1 MVGHQRRNNTMRVG
15 GSQVIPRPNN
25 YRTIDHNPFTNLDTR
40 ALRSLDAVSAA
51 VKAFKPDQILRQPLE
66 NARPSAVLVGLF
78 ETSRGV
84 EAILTRRSQ
93 EMTNHRGEISFPGGR
108 LDAGETVVDAAL
120 RETHE
125 EIGLLPSD
133 ARVVGELN
141 GMATVVSNSHIV
153 PIVAWTRYYLR
164 AADAH
169 RVISALVT
177 NHWRPTLAAQLPYPQ
192 SSARPEFD
200 LVAPLRAPMTP
211 MRKLIF
217 SSLGL
222 VLQSSSPQPTASHG
236 QLRLVNCDQRPSSC
250 SSSSTQ

>member
-40 ALRSLDAVSAA
+40 ALQSLDAVSAA

-153 PIVAWTRYYLR
+153 PIVARYASAPNFRAVNSEVDRVFSVPLLELTQKDTYSQEHWVFSDSEFQINFFYLDDETIWGATAR
-164 AADAH
+164 ILFQ
-169 RVISALVT
+169 VMM
-177 NHWRPTLAAQLPYPQ
+177 LA
-192 SSARPEFD
+192 
-200 LVAPLRAPMTP
+200 V
-211 MRKLIF
+211 K
-217 SSLGL
+217 
-222 VLQSSSPQPTASHG
+222 HK
-236 QLRLVNCDQRPSSC
+236 
-250 SSSSTQ
+250 

>member
-1 MVGHQRRNNTMRVG
+1 MRVG

-40 ALRSLDAVSAA
+40 ALQSLDAVSAA
-51 VKAFKPDQILRQPLE
+51 VKAFKPDHILRQPLE

-141 GMATVVSNSHIV
+141 GMATLVSNSHIV
-153 PIVAWTRYYLR
+153 PIVARYASAPKFR
-164 AADAH
+164 AVNNEVD
-169 RVISALVT
+169 RVFSVPLLELT
-177 NHWRPTLAAQLPYPQ
+177 QKDTYSQEHW
-192 SSARPEFD
+192 
-200 LVAPLRAPMTP
+200 
-211 MRKLIF
+211 IF
-217 SSLGL
+217 SDREFQINFFYLDDETIWGA
-222 VLQSSSPQPTASHG
+222 TARILFQVMMLAVKHK
-236 QLRLVNCDQRPSSC
+236 
-250 SSSSTQ
+250 

>member
-40 ALRSLDAVSAA
+40 ALQSLDAVSAA

-108 LDAGETVVDAAL
+108 LDAGETAVDAAL

-153 PIVAWTRYYLR
+153 PIVARYASAPKFRAVNSEVDRVFSVPLLELTQKDTYSQEHWVFSDREFQINFFYLDDETIWGATAR
-164 AADAH
+164 ILFQ
-169 RVISALVT
+169 VMM
-177 NHWRPTLAAQLPYPQ
+177 LA
-192 SSARPEFD
+192 
-200 LVAPLRAPMTP
+200 V
-211 MRKLIF
+211 K
-217 SSLGL
+217 
-222 VLQSSSPQPTASHG
+222 HK
-236 QLRLVNCDQRPSSC
+236 
-250 SSSSTQ
+250 

>member
-153 PIVAWTRYYLR
+153 PIVARYASAPKFRAVNSEVDRVFSVPLLELTQKDTYSQEHWVFSDREFQINFFYLDDETIWGATAR
-164 AADAH
+164 ILFQ
-169 RVISALVT
+169 VMM
-177 NHWRPTLAAQLPYPQ
+177 LA
-192 SSARPEFD
+192 
-200 LVAPLRAPMTP
+200 V
-211 MRKLIF
+211 K
-217 SSLGL
+217 
-222 VLQSSSPQPTASHG
+222 HK
-236 QLRLVNCDQRPSSC
+236 
-250 SSSSTQ
+250 

>member
-25 YRTIDHNPFTNLDTR
+25 FRTIDHNPFTNLDTR

-51 VKAFKPDQILRQPLE
+51 VKAFKPDQNLRQPLE
-66 NARPSAVLVGLF
+66 NAKPSAVLVGLF
-78 ETSRGV
+78 ETLRGV

-153 PIVAWTRYYLR
+153 PIVARYASAPNFRAVNSEVDRVFSVPLLELTQKDTYSQEHWVFSDREFQINFFYLDDETIWGATAR
-164 AADAH
+164 ILFQ
-169 RVISALVT
+169 VMM
-177 NHWRPTLAAQLPYPQ
+177 LA
-192 SSARPEFD
+192 
-200 LVAPLRAPMTP
+200 V
-211 MRKLIF
+211 K
-217 SSLGL
+217 
-222 VLQSSSPQPTASHG
+222 HK
-236 QLRLVNCDQRPSSC
+236 
-250 SSSSTQ
+250 